1 MGIVITGAA
10 LLRFDHPAGRAI
22 ALVFGV
28 LSLIGWGC
36 YRRLSH

>member
-10 LLRFDHPAGRAI
+10 LVRVDHPAGQTI

-28 LSLIGWGC
+28 LSLLGWNS